1 MDQITPG
8 ETSIKGGAVILL
20 ALHRQANEL
29 RAELLL
35 HTMKGML
42 GLLVMADLDALLQES
57 WKRCLWRKSDY
68 QAVGGWA
75 I

>member
-1 MDQITPG
+1 MELSFYWSVDPP
-8 ETSIKGGAVILL
+8 

-29 RAELLL
+29 LAELLL

-42 GLLVMADLDALLQES
+42 GLLVMADLGAPLLES
-57 WKRCLWRKSDY
+57 KKRCLWRRSDY
-68 QAVGGWA
+68 RAVGGWL